1 MNLFKRIEVILLL
14 LLAAGGAVWVLSGSS
29 KGDVYDLDPQVQA
42 GGESA
47 ENRVQRCTLERD
59 HGNARLDLE
68 FRFQN
73 QKPRK
78 LTLQPP
84 QVRLMTA
91 AGKEV
96 APFFLP
102 FEPQPEIAAGG
113 SQDVRLRYWL
123 EKSDLQGAL
132 TLDVQGEKLDVKSA
146 APFDLEKLK
155 NKEPRTF
162 VDTHWTP

>member
-14 LLAAGGAVWVLSGSS
+14 LLAVGGAVWVLSGSS
-29 KGDVYDLDPQVQA
+29 KGDVYDLDPQVQV

-132 TLDVQGEKLDVKSA
+132 ILEVQSEKLDVKSA

-155 NKEPRTF
+155 NKEPRSFT
-162 VDTHWTP
+162 DTHWTP

>member
-29 KGDVYDLDPQVQA
+29 NGDVYDLAPQIQSGA
-42 GGESA
+42 ESV

-73 QKPRK
+73 QEPRK

-96 APFFLP
+96 PPFFLP
-102 FEPQPEIAAGG
+102 FEPLPEIAAGS

-132 TLDVQGEKLDVKSA
+132 ILDVQGEKLDVKSA

-155 NKEPRTF
+155 NKEPRSFT
-162 VDTHWTP
+162 DTNWTP

>member
-1 MNLFKRIEVILLL
+1 VNLFKRIEVILLL
-14 LLAAGGAVWVLSGSS
+14 LLAVGGAVWVLSGSS
-29 KGDVYDLDPQVQA
+29 NGDVYDLDPQVKV

-73 QKPRK
+73 QKTRK

-132 TLDVQGEKLDVKSA
+132 ILEVQSEKLDVKSA

-155 NKEPRTF
+155 NKEPRSFT
-162 VDTHWTP
+162 DTHWTP

>member
-29 KGDVYDLDPQVQA
+29 KRDVDDLDAPTQA
-42 GGESA
+42 RGDSS

-68 FRFQN
+68 FRFHN
-73 QKPRK
+73 SKSRK
-78 LTLQPP
+78 LILQPP
-84 QVRLMTA
+84 QVRLMTG

-96 APFFLP
+96 PPFFLP
-102 FEPQPEIAAGG
+102 FEPQPEIVVGG
-113 SQDVRLRYWL
+113 TLDVRLRYWL

-132 TLDVQGEKLDVKSA
+132 TLEVQGEKLEVKSA

-155 NKEPRTF
+155 NKEPCTF
-162 VDTHWTP
+162 TETNWSL

>member
-1 MNLFKRIEVILLL
+1 
-14 LLAAGGAVWVLSGSS
+14 
-29 KGDVYDLDPQVQA
+29 
-42 GGESA
+42 
-47 ENRVQRCTLERD
+47 
-59 HGNARLDLE
+59 
-68 FRFQN
+68 
-73 QKPRK
+73 
-78 LTLQPP
+78 
-84 QVRLMTA
+84 MTA

-132 TLDVQGEKLDVKSA
+132 ILEVQSEKLDVKSA

-155 NKEPRTF
+155 NKEPRSFT
-162 VDTHWTP
+162 DTHWTP

>member
-1 MNLFKRIEVILLL
+1 VNLFKRIEVILLL
-14 LLAAGGAVWVLSGSS
+14 LLAVGGAVWVLSGSS
-29 KGDVYDLDPQVQA
+29 KGDVYDLDPQVQV

-132 TLDVQGEKLDVKSA
+132 ILEVQSEKLDVKSA

-155 NKEPRTF
+155 NKEPRSFT
-162 VDTHWTP
+162 DTHWTP